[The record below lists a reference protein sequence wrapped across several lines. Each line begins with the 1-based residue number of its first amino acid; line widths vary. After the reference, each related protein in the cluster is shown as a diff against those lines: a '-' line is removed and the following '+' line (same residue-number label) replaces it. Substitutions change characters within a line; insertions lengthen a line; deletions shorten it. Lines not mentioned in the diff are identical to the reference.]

1 MLTKHL
7 LSAQAVLQSKGLAV
21 FKADRYVTK
30 TAPIGCPDVE
40 KKRQRPSMAAPSPRS
55 TLYPKAL
62 IGLVLLPFLA
72 ATPSFA
78 DDLPDFQSLVQE
90 EGDAVVKIA
99 VTGSRT
105 AAVSGGV
112 PGIDP
117 DQLPE
122 SLRRFF
128 EQAPGSGVP
137 ERRQPTGG
145 FGSGFIISDDGYVI
159 TNAHVVEGADNINVT
174 LENRRQYEAELIG
187 ADEASDIA
195 VLKIDA
201 AALPTVRIGDSDELN
216 VGEWVLA
223 IGSPYGFE
231 HTATQGIVS
240 AVARSLPNDTY
251 VPFIQTDAAVNP
263 GNSGGPLFNTDGE
276 VIGVNS
282 QIYSRSGGYQGL
294 SFAIPINVAM
304 SIAEQI
310 REVGFATRGWLGV
323 TIQDVDQSL
332 AESFGLKRP
341 EGALVADIG
350 VGSPAA
356 SGGIERGDIILEFNG
371 QPVDYSS
378 SLPPLVGS
386 VRPGTDVEVVIL
398 RDSERR
404 TLEVT
409 IEPLEQ
415 DQRVAAASQDIEN
428 ETLLGM
434 AVASLNADE
443 REALGI
449 ESGVVVSDVT
459 AGSAAADAG
468 IRGGDVIVS
477 FDRVKVETPDEL
489 RGIIEGSDGGK
500 SVPVLIQRQGS
511 PMFLALGLP
520 GADG

>member
-1 MLTKHL
+1 MITKSL
-7 LSAQAVLQSKGLAV
+7 FMASITAT
-21 FKADRYVTK
+21 F
-30 TAPIGCPDVE
+30 TAPFTTMTSLGP
-40 KKRQRPSMAAPSPRS
+40 KRPSTTTSSKRPSVPATS
-55 TLYPKAL
+55 TSTSLYRKGL
-62 IGLVLLPFLA
+62 IGLGLLSFLA
-72 ATPSFA
+72 VTPSYGA
-78 DDLPDFQSLVQE
+78 DLPDFQSLVE
-90 EGDAVVKIA
+90 DEGDAVVKIA

-105 AAVSGGV
+105 SPVAGGV

-122 SLRRFF
+122 YLRRFF
-128 EQAPGSGVP
+128 EQAPGGAQP

-159 TNAHVVEGADNINVT
+159 TNAHVVDGAENISVS
-174 LENRRQYEAELIG
+174 LENRRQYQ
-187 ADEASDIA
+187 ADLVGSDAASDIA

-201 AALPTVRIGDSDELN
+201 ESLPTVRIGDSDELN

-223 IGSPYGFE
+223 IGSPFGFE

-240 AVARSLPNDTY
+240 AVARSLPNGTY

-276 VIGVNS
+276 VVGVNS

-304 SIAEQI
+304 SIADQI

-323 TIQDVDQSL
+323 TIQDVDQAL

-350 VGSPAA
+350 ASSPASA
-356 SGGIERGDIILEFNG
+356 GGIERGDIILEFNG

-386 VRPGTDVEVVIL
+386 VKPGTEVDVVVL
-398 RDSERR
+398 RDGDERI
-404 TLEVT
+404 LEVT

-415 DQRVAAASQDIEN
+415 DRRAAVTPEASEQSE
-428 ETLLGM
+428 LLGM
-434 AVASLNADE
+434 AIAPLNSDE
-443 REALGI
+443 REALGV
-449 ESGVVVSDVT
+449 ESGVVVSDVEP
-459 AGSAAADAG
+459 GSHAASAG
-468 IRGGDVIVS
+468 IQPGDVIVS
-477 FDRVKVETPDEL
+477 FDREKVETPEEL
-489 RGIIEGSDGGK
+489 KAIIEQTDGET
-500 SVPVLIQRQGS
+500 SVPVLVQRQGS

-520 GADG
+520 AQNG